1 MRPLGY
7 AVSLIAVDCDD
18 EVKGGVPLA
27 ELRLPS
33 LETGLARAWLDRNR
47 YCRIFAVPGDVQAP
61 GRPEFVVGVTP
72 TEYRDVMASV
82 SA

>member
-7 AVSLIAVDCDD
+7 AVSLIAVGSND

-47 YCRIFAVPGDVQAP
+47 YCRIFAVPGDVPAP
-61 GRPEFVVGVTP
+61 GRPEFVLGVTP
-72 TEYRDVMASV
+72 AEYREVVAGASK
-82 SA
+82 

>member
-7 AVSLIAVDCDD
+7 AVSLIAVGPAD

-33 LETGLARAWLDRNR
+33 LETGLARSWLDRNR
-47 YCRIFAVPGDVQAP
+47 YHRIFAVPGDIDAL
-61 GRPEFVVGVTP
+61 GRPEFVLGVTP
-72 TEYRDVMASV
+72 AEYREVVAGV
-82 SA
+82 SN

>member
-7 AVSLIAVDCDD
+7 AVSLIAADPQDKVT
-18 EVKGGVPLA
+18 GGVPLA

-47 YCRIFAVPGDVQAP
+47 YCRIFAVPGDVDGH

-72 TEYRDVMASV
+72 AEYRELVASA
-82 SA
+82 SK